1 MTTKRTL
8 QSLLIISILLGG
20 LALPA
25 TAARA
30 WSGAC
35 GSYITVEAGD
45 TLQSIAA
52 ACGTTVNAI
61 LAANPAIGTQPAP
74 GQVLLVPGIGS
85 STASSTPQAVA
96 TYVVQQGDTL
106 GGIALIY
113 GITLSQL
120 LAVNPQITNPSLIF
134 PGQVINLPAST
145 GATATPVPSGTPVS
159 SSLFGRLTV
168 AEGHGL
174 RVRTGPGLNNPE
186 ILSPFVSAVK
196 FTSWQYRKSS
206 LTTDPTGFV
215 WVQVVLNPMSGFSTG
230 WILTRDSLG
239 NYFTRPNLGP
249 KITPNDP

>member
-1 MTTKRTL
+1 MATKRTL
-8 QSLLIISILLGG
+8 QSVLIIGILLGG
-20 LALPA
+20 LALPL

-30 WSGAC
+30 SSGAC
-35 GSYITVEAGD
+35 GGYLTVEAGD

-52 ACGTTVNAI
+52 TCGTTVNAI
-61 LAANPAIGTQPAP
+61 LAANPGLTTPLFP
-74 GQVLLVPGIGS
+74 GQVLLVPGNTS
-85 STASSTPQAVA
+85 PTASATAQAGA

-113 GITLSQL
+113 GLTLSQL
-120 LAVNPQITNPSLIF
+120 LAANPQITNPSLIF
-134 PGQVINLPAST
+134 PGQIINLPASA
-145 GATATPVPSGTPVS
+145 GATATPVPAGTPVS
-159 SSLFGRLTV
+159 SSLYGRLTV
-168 AEGHGL
+168 TEGHGL
-174 RVRTGPGLNNPE
+174 RVRTGPGLNYPE

-196 FTSWQYRKSS
+196 FTNWQYRKAS

-215 WVQVVLNPMSGFSTG
+215 WVQVVLNPMSGYSTG

>member
-8 QSLLIISILLGG
+8 QSLLIIGVLLGG
-20 LALPA
+20 LALPV

-35 GSYITVEAGD
+35 GGNVTVEAGD

-52 ACGTTVNAI
+52 TCGTTVNAI
-61 LAANPAIGTQPAP
+61 LAANPGIGTQLSP
-74 GQVLLVPGIGS
+74 GQVLLVPGIAS
-85 STASSTPQAVA
+85 STASGTPLAVA

-120 LAVNPQITNPSLIF
+120 LAVNPQITNPSVIF
-134 PGQVINLPAST
+134 PGQVINLPASA
-145 GATATPVPSGTPVS
+145 GATATPVPTGTAVS
-159 SSLFGRLTV
+159 SSLYGRLTV
-168 AEGHGL
+168 TEGHGL

-196 FTSWQYRKSS
+196 FTNWQYRKAS